1 METEKEEYLAAA
13 RQNAVYLAK
22 WLWFSLLM
30 GTGCGLIGAAFS
42 AGFCPWLP
50 KPSAAW
56 ASCYTRMPAAGIVI
70 VLIHELFHQ
79 VGNKGD
85 EPGAGIRFLG

>member
-30 GTGCGLIGAAFS
+30 GTGCGLLGAAFGRLLTL
-42 AGFCPWLP
+42 AFETFGL
-50 KPSAAW
+50 
-56 ASCYTRMPAAGIVI
+56 
-70 VLIHELFHQ
+70 
-79 VGNKGD
+79 
-85 EPGAGIRFLG
+85 LGYLL